1 MKSRVRRNED
11 GQVLPL
17 MCMLIVVMCGV
28 IGLAVDLGRVYVT
41 RAQLSRS
48 LDAAALAGV
57 VELPN
62 TSAATTKA
70 VAYMNVNMPSAIN
83 VTAVPDAPN
92 QKVTMSATAGVNTLF
107 MKLIGVNSVTV
118 HADAEAGASNSGGS
132 ALPLDVV
139 MLLDDTGT
147 MGSGCTATQR
157 TVVSTNQSSPLC
169 PIGLTRNAGKDFI
182 DVLAQG
188 GVLPP
193 STNVGFLSFRGCYAT
208 TNINPRN
215 EPNSGTTTWNV
226 LRGCVKFS
234 DTITLSNSV
243 AAIKPKID
251 TMRAAGGYPGTNL
264 CLGMARTYK
273 TLYGV
278 GAQAG
283 ARKVMIIL
291 TDGENRYSD
300 YSEQDNA
307 VANAQL
313 GPSTHLA
320 NTTPNTYPLSTT
332 WTDTKGPPAADATV
346 DSCYPA
352 GSSYDQNSTAYG
364 ADYDKRTN
372 YLDVHTMTQV
382 NAMKTAGVEIYVV
395 GFGVN
400 GAADPGTTCDAAM
413 KARVGTFPN
422 RDVTGSG
429 DTQGDRE
436 LAKCMASSKTA
447 TNDHY
452 FESNAAGLSAVFINI
467 AKQISY
473 RLIK

>member
-1 MKSRVRRNED
+1 VTRSDD
-11 GQVLPL
+11 GQALPL
-17 MCMLIVVMCGV
+17 MCMLLVLILGI

-57 VELPN
+57 IELPN
-62 TSAATTKA
+62 TTAATSKSL
-70 VAYMNVNMPSAIN
+70 AYMNANMPSATN
-83 VTAVPDAPN
+83 VSAVPDVAN
-92 QKVTMSATAGVNTLF
+92 QKVTMSANAGVNTLF
-107 MKLIGVNSVTV
+107 MKILGINTVSV
-118 HADAEAGASNSGGS
+118 HADAEAGASNSSSS
-132 ALPLDVV
+132 ALPLDIA

-147 MGSGCTATQR
+147 MRSGCTVTQV
-157 TVVSTNQSSPLC
+157 TVVSTNQSSPVC
-169 PIGLTRNAGKDFI
+169 PIGLTRNAAKDFI
-182 DVLAQG
+182 DVLAPG
-188 GVLPP
+188 GVLPA
-193 STNVGFLSFRGCYAT
+193 STNIGFLSFRACYAN

-215 EPNSGTTTWNV
+215 EPDDAATAPWNH

-234 DTITLSNSV
+234 DTIALSNSV

-251 TMRAAGGYPGTNL
+251 TMQGAGGYPGTNL
-264 CLGMARTYK
+264 CLGMARAYK
-273 TLYGV
+273 TLTGS

-300 YSEQDNA
+300 FAHQDVA
-307 VANAQL
+307 VADSQPTTNR
-313 GPSTHLA
+313 HLA
-320 NTTPNTYPLSTT
+320 NQAPNTYPTT
-332 WTDTKGPPAADATV
+332 NDSPQTNGAPPADATV

-352 GSSYDQNSTAYG
+352 GSTYNQDTTAYG
-364 ADYDKRTN
+364 TDYDKRTN
-372 YLDVHTMTQV
+372 YLDVHTIAQV
-382 NAMKTAGVEIYVV
+382 DAMKAAGVEIYVV

-413 KARVGTFPN
+413 KSRIGTYSG

-436 LAKCMASSKTA
+436 LAKCMASSKTG

-452 FESNAAGLSAVFINI
+452 FESNATGLSTVFTHI
-467 AKQISY
+467 ATQISF
-473 RLIK
+473 RLVK